1 MYLYSPLPLFDGLLV
16 LFSGEEVF
24 FLKPP
29 PLLESEVKCLVL
41 KTLRVFGRPHPNTHF
56 KVVSSPSKIEKSLFF
71 FGLDGTRLL
80 FLPKK
85 EIKKKSQKQ
94 NRKNKTKKRERPNK
108 RKKEER

>member
-1 MYLYSPLPLFDGLLV
+1 MV

-29 PLLESEVKCLVL
+29 PLLEPEVKCLVL
-41 KTLRVFGRPHPNTHF
+41 DVARLRASTSQHAFQSRFLPI
-56 KVVSSPSKIEKSLFF
+56 SKIEKSLFF

-85 EIKKKSQKQ
+85 EIKKKSQKK
-94 NRKNKTKKRERPNK
+94 NKKNKTKKREHPN